1 MFAPALPYASL
12 AEVPDLLSNS
22 ANPRAANALNLN
34 PVPNIF
40 LFPPTLPLGLFPPI
54 MGGRFFNPP
63 IDNIAAAAAFAILK
77 INFIGFN
84 IKLLTA
90 T

>member
-1 MFAPALPYASL
+1 MFAPALPYASV

-40 LFPPTLPLGLFPPI
+40 LFPPTLPPGLFPPI

-63 IDNIAAAAAFAILK
+63 ADNDNIAAAAALAILK

-84 IKLLTA
+84 
-90 T
+90 